1 MQAVYIHLLPGLR
14 GVQYPA
20 SVPWTHPANMVPSC
34 TGCIAP
40 QGMRP
45 STLGTGS
52 THHYPDSVCCPLPAR
67 VWIPCAGYAAVQAV
81 NVYIYIY
88 CQVSGEYNNLRV
100 SIANALLRWYR
111 SVQDVL
117 PHRVCDLSPWEL
129 GVRMRTLP
137 AYVIRCLQ
145 GYGYP
150 VHGMWVCRL
159 CKYIHFL
166 Y

>member
-1 MQAVYIHLLPGLR
+1 MGTSCQCRATMYRICCHTGYAT
-14 GVQYPA
+14 QYPGDREYA
-20 SVPWTHPANMVPSC
+20 SLPRQCMLSVTC
-34 TGCIAP
+34 
-40 QGMRP
+40 QGMD
-45 STLGTGS
+45 TLCR
-52 THHYPDSVCCPLPAR
+52 VCS
-67 VWIPCAGYAAVQAV
+67 CAGSECIYI
-81 NVYIYIY
+81 YIYIY

-117 PHRVCDLSPWEL
+117 PHRVCDLLPWER

-137 AYVIRCLQ
+137 AYVIRCLR

-150 VHGMWVCRL
+150 AHGMWVCRL
-159 CKYIHFL
+159 CRCIHFL